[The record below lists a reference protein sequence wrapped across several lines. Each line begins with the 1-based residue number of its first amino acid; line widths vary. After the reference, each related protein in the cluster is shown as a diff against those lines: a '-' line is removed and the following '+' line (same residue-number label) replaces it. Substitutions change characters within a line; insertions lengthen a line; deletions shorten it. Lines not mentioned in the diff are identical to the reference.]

1 MQLSV
6 GPILKYPG
14 PNTGIARTQ
23 YFIYRPRPWPR
34 NKVLGLDFVEAKAK
48 AKILTTNNFRSY
60 DIEENEVVQLG
71 LFTDDIIL
79 QVWLATEL
87 HGLLSQSDANIQH
100 GLSSGS
106 QLWSDVVGRPSG
118 FCYEQAI
125 TEG

>member
-48 AKILTTNNFRSY
+48 AKTLTTNNFRSY
-60 DIEENEVVQLG
+60 DIEENEVVQLC
-71 LFTDDIIL
+71 LFTDDIII
-79 QVWLATEL
+79 QVWFSDRASWTFKPIRRQHSSTRKLKKCADWFIWFNCVHLPLSPLLA
-87 HGLLSQSDANIQH
+87 
-100 GLSSGS
+100 
-106 QLWSDVVGRPSG
+106 
-118 FCYEQAI
+118 
-125 TEG
+125 